1 MTTFNLTISVN
12 KTGGSFRILQ
22 QVKNLESQAEAIKII
37 AEPKA
42 YINGQNLPKGSEFNF
57 AITKEEA

>member
-1 MTTFNLTISVN
+1 MKTFSLNISVN
-12 KTGGSFRILQ
+12 RTGKGWELIEKVDNLKTQS
-22 QVKNLESQAEAIKII
+22 EAIKII

-42 YINGQNLPKGSEFNF
+42 YINGRGLPKGSEFNF